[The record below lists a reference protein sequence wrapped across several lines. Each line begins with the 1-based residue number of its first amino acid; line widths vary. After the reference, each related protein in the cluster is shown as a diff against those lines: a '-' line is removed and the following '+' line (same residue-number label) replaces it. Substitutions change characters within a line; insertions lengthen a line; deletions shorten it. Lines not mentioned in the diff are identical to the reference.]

1 MKIFSR
7 IVAWIYGLTSLIVA
21 FFCLALWAKMLSL
34 EQLQLHLERIDLT
47 TIGIIGTSLIILG
60 MLWLLFIV
68 DYLHKSRA
76 ISFDN
81 PGGEVKVALSAI
93 EDFIVKRVLAQIKAV
108 KRITTKAFATA
119 KGLKLINRVVLWSDN
134 EIPGT
139 CGAIQD
145 LIKKYLQDIVGVERI
160 SVIKVYVRGI
170 STHIGEEEPKEEEP
184 IIYE

>member
-1 MKIFSR
+1 MRIFSR
-7 IVAWIYGLTSLIVA
+7 IVAWIYVLTSLIVA
-21 FFCLALWAKMLSL
+21 FFCLALWSGRLSL
-34 EQLQLHLERIDLT
+34 EQLYIQRNLT
-47 TIGIIGTSLIILG
+47 IVGIIGTSLIILG
-60 MLWLLFIV
+60 LLWLLFIV
-68 DYLHKSRA
+68 EYLHKSRA

-108 KRITTKAFATA
+108 KRMTTKAFATA

-134 EIPGT
+134 EIPNT

-160 SVIKVYVRGI
+160 SVIKVIVAGI

>member
-1 MKIFSR
+1 
-7 IVAWIYGLTSLIVA
+7 
-21 FFCLALWAKMLSL
+21 MLFRS
-34 EQLQLHLERIDLT
+34 
-47 TIGIIGTSLIILG
+47 
-60 MLWLLFIV
+60 
-68 DYLHKSRA
+68 SRA

-108 KRITTKAFATA
+108 KRMTTKAFATTR
-119 KGLKLINRVVLWSDN
+119 GLKLINRVVLWSDN

-139 CGAIQD
+139 CEAIQN
-145 LIKKYLQDIVGVERI
+145 LTKKYLQDIVGVERI